1 MSYKFQ
7 ADTPA
12 TLMGYWKRA
21 RDFLS
26 FKGNIPAL
34 VVNRIVDSTGW
45 NMLETIWQPYILG
58 LGASMTVLGAFG
70 SVYTALV
77 STLQLGTGEL
87 SDSIGRKRAIV
98 LCYSFS
104 IIGIVIAIFAGS
116 WAMLVPTVVLWA
128 VADSL
133 GDPTMPPL
141 FAESVGES
149 QRGTAFSLFSL
160 TWFLPG
166 FYSYLVAGF
175 LADSYGGHII
185 LRILLVTEVASFLIF
200 VVFVRE
206 TLRGRKPVDLRGIA
220 DNFRE
225 LLRPRGG
232 LGSFY
237 ALAILNHLSWALL
250 AGTFVGMVWRSFDLT
265 LTQIGMLLNAF
276 TIVAALSLL
285 PMGKLVDRFGSRRP
299 LILATA
305 LTCLLF
311 TSYYLSTEF
320 LSLLLAQILRGV
332 SVALIEPASN
342 TYLSNAV
349 PEAERGKFF
358 GSLNGLKGLASFPAP
373 IIGAFLFEVYGFQGA
388 ALAGLICSLMA
399 VALSLRVKKLD
410 A

>member
-1 MSYKFQ
+1 
-7 ADTPA
+7 
-12 TLMGYWKRA
+12 MGFREKA

-26 FKGNIPAL
+26 LRGNLPAL

-58 LGASMTVLGAFG
+58 LGASMPVLGAFS

-77 STLQLGTGEL
+77 SALQLGTGEL
-87 SDSIGRKRAIV
+87 SDSIGRKKAVV

-104 IIGIVIAIFAGS
+104 IIGIVIAIIAGS
-116 WAMLVPTVVLWA
+116 WAMLIPTIVLWA

-133 GDPTMPPL
+133 GDPTMPLL
-141 FAESVGES
+141 FAESVGEY

-166 FYSYLVAGF
+166 FYSYLIAGF
-175 LADSYGGHII
+175 LADKYGNHII
-185 LRILLVTEVASFLIF
+185 LCILLVTEVASFLLF
-200 VVFVRE
+200 TVFVRE
-206 TLRGRKPVDLRGIA
+206 TLKERKPVDLRRIA
-220 DNFRE
+220 NNFRE
-225 LLRPRGG
+225 LLRPRRG

-237 ALAILNHLSWALL
+237 ALMILNHLSSALV
-250 AGTFVGMVWRSFDLT
+250 AGTFVGMIWRSFDLT
-265 LTQIGMLLNAF
+265 LTQIGALLNAF
-276 TIVAALSLL
+276 TVVAALSLL

-311 TSYYLSTEF
+311 TSYYLSREF

-388 ALAGLICSLMA
+388 VLASLICSLTA
-399 VALSLRVKKLD
+399 AALSLRVKTLD